1 MKKFGVVVVR
11 PRNKGKGLPFCAT
24 RTRGTRI

>member
-11 PRNKGKGLPFCAT
+11 PRDKGKGMPSCAIKTKGT
-24 RTRGTRI
+24 RT